1 MKISI
6 SSLQIF
12 SHSSCHLKTWHS
24 WGYFSKNNRTGTF
37 KNFISELV
45 YSNNEHLWNDKKNL
59 QLFNQHMFQ
68 TLKNFQEWKRMF
80 DINFSNYLSIVEPF
94 LCTPFIFM
102 ELSSYSSYSLN
113 WKAIFSHCHS
123 DFDIWMFGSIFLLVC
138 VHELSESIFNWAEA
152 VIYLIIVRFKRTLYF
167 FELVSFQLMPLKY
180 WNHSFPYTVIF

>member
-12 SHSSCHLKTWHS
+12 SHSLCHLKTWHS

-94 LCTPFIFM
+94 LCTPFHFYGALLIFIIFIKLKSHFLSLPQWLWHLNVRINFFTSLCAWI
-102 ELSSYSSYSLN
+102 EWIHFQLSRSSYISDHCALQKN
-113 WKAIFSHCHS
+113 FIFFRTS
-123 DFDIWMFGSIFLLVC
+123 FISINA
-138 VHELSESIFNWAEA
+138 S
-152 VIYLIIVRFKRTLYF
+152 
-167 FELVSFQLMPLKY
+167 
-180 WNHSFPYTVIF
+180 